1 MNKNQVLIL
10 DKYEQQIVELV
21 AKQRHDNKIKTG
33 WNGYRTVNSESK
45 WELNRDGFGAEFIF
59 CREFNLCPDFKVHNT
74 SKNLGTDYYDAFIW
88 NQTID
93 IKVNR
98 NAEHPLMIPEYAKSE
113 CQLFA
118 LFSCKYPKYRFEG
131 FATNRMVFKAENLRM
146 TRVMSYVVE
155 KHKLLSLDDLEI

>member
-1 MNKNQVLIL
+1 MQ
-10 DKYEQQIVELV
+10 
-21 AKQRHDNKIKTG
+21 
-33 WNGYRTVNSESK
+33 
-45 WELNRDGFGAEFIF
+45 
-59 CREFNLCPDFKVHNT
+59 NT

-88 NQTID
+88 NKTID

-98 NAEHPLMIPEYAKSE
+98 NSDHPLMIPEYAKSE

-118 LFSCKYPKYRFEG
+118 LFSCKYPRYRFEG
-131 FATNRMVFKAENLRM
+131 FATNRMVFKAKNLRM